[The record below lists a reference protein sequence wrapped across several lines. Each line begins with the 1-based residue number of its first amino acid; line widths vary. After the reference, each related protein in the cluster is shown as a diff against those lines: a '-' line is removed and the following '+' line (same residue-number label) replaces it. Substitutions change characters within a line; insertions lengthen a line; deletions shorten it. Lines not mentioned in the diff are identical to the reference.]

1 MYPSLT
7 IQKLAQ
13 RLVSGNINIVFSL
26 VLHHV
31 YHFRDRALRPIL
43 GVIDP
48 DHTLHCGPELTAF
61 SGLDVLCHA
70 LESFTAVP
78 YHNRGKRP
86 ETPMMRPAYQ
96 VSFDLSNT

>member
-1 MYPSLT
+1 
-7 IQKLAQ
+7 
-13 RLVSGNINIVFSL
+13 
-26 VLHHV
+26 V
-31 YHFRDRALRPIL
+31 YNFRDRALRPIL

-96 VSFDLSNT
+96 VSIDFFGCSSIVVLIFFVFVVVSSVGM